1 MIHFN
6 LQNTLYYSL
15 IILIFTVD
23 YKPTSLAVDWIS
35 GNLYWS
41 EVEQLAVPEGVTP
54 YGQIMMSKSDGRY
67 RRSIVKTNLEQP
79 TSVVVDPERG
89 ELLWADAG
97 NQPKIE
103 IAWMDGDRRKLLVAE
118 RIASPSAL
126 TIDYAME
133 HTLYWS
139 DVKLDIIEAITL
151 TGNNRRIVLR
161 GAISLKHP
169 VALDVFENNLYW
181 VTKQTGELIRQDKF
195 GRGVP
200 HIITKNLPSP
210 GGLRVYH
217 QLRYNTSLR
226 DPCHNDQCSHLC
238 VTIPGGHRCLCS
250 DSVDPLQRLMRDNE
264 RHCDATNERP
274 LPSPRICR
282 CQNGGRCQEEADD
295 KLTCNCREE
304 FHGEFCEMAAVA
316 ARASGSTAAIV
327 IPIVICLL
335 VLFCA
340 VAIFMVL
347 KKRPL

>member
-1 MIHFN
+1 M
-6 LQNTLYYSL
+6 
-15 IILIFTVD
+15 
-23 YKPTSLAVDWIS
+23 DWIS

-41 EVEQLAVPEGVTP
+41 EVDQTVAPPHGR
-54 YGQIMMSKSDGRY
+54 IRMSKSDGRY
-67 RRSIVKTNLEQP
+67 RRSIVTKNLEQP

-89 ELLWADAG
+89 ELVWADAG

-139 DVKLDIIEAITL
+139 DIKLDIIEAINLAGT
-151 TGNNRRIVLR
+151 NRRIVLR
-161 GAISLKHP
+161 MGTPLKYP
-169 VALDVFENNLYW
+169 LALDVFENNLYW
-181 VTKQTGELIRQDKF
+181 VNKQTGELIRQDKF

-200 HIITKNLPSP
+200 HTIIKNLASP
-210 GGLRVYH
+210 GGLKVYH

-250 DSVDPLQRLMRDNE
+250 DNLDPLDQMRDYNE

-274 LPSPRICR
+274 LPAPRICR
-282 CQNGGRCQEEADD
+282 CQHGGRCQEEDD
-295 KLTCNCREE
+295 KVACNCREE
-304 FHGEFCEMAAVA
+304 YHGEFCEMAAVA
-316 ARASGSTAAIV
+316 ARAGGSTAAIV
-327 IPIVICLL
+327 IPIVVCLL
-335 VLFCA
+335 VLFGA
-340 VAIFMVL
+340 AAIFMVL